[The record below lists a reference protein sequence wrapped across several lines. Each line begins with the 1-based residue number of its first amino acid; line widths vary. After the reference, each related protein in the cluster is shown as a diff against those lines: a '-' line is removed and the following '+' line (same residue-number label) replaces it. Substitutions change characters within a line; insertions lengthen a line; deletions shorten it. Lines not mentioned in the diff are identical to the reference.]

1 MDVPHPPEENF
12 AGADDLAA
20 GVDPGGFARVAE
32 GAEVDHPAG
41 RRPRERMDRAAGGG
55 AAAGTPAAVVDRLG
69 HAEAAAEGA
78 EIDHPA
84 LHSPRKRMISAAG
97 DGLAEA
103 DDLAAGIDPV
113 GLAPAAAEGAEVDRP
128 AGRGP
133 QKRMESAA
141 SGGLA
146 EADDLAAVVDRVGEA
161 SAAAEEGAEV
171 DWNEGSVRCV
181 RASGVRGQEYREQD
195 EHSTSRARAREARS
209 RAGSGASVDHVEY
222 EAGESLSRRC
232 SAHGRPPRCR
242 TSEGRPLSRSGRR
255 RHSRAKSLGD

>member
-41 RRPRERMDRAAGGG
+41 RRPRERMDRAGGG
-55 AAAGTPAAVVDRLG
+55 VTAADDLAAAVDRLA
-69 HAEAAAEGA
+69 HAEAAAEDA
-78 EIDHPA
+78 ET
-84 LHSPRKRMISAAG
+84 
-97 DGLAEA
+97 
-103 DDLAAGIDPV
+103 
-113 GLAPAAAEGAEVDRP
+113 DRP